1 MGKIKNLFASLK
13 NSFGRFAGMYMLCFL
28 AAFFLTLYVFNFGHE
43 KIFVPLALDF
53 SFMMVASVL
62 LRLAFEKI
70 FPIENS
76 HSKSARIWVNVIPIL
91 LSAPFYF
98 LCRMYNDDYFSMAYC
113 LCVVAMFFG
122 ILYFLEIEAKEKN
135 LPNIIASGFV
145 ALVLC
150 LCVGG
155 SFSLILFAVN
165 TLIFSMDI
173 LNYEILLEMF
183 WIFSL
188 YMVFVGAAVSF
199 STKKYEEITIS
210 KAFKVIF
217 NYAILPLFFVYLLV
231 LYVYFLKSI
240 FTRTMPSGMINPFV
254 SVAAAVYMVLYFSL
268 ELYKNSLTKIFYR
281 LGAFLLFPLV
291 GFQIFGFVIR
301 VSAYGFTPPR
311 YFSLVYIFVSS
322 VFLVLAIV
330 KNISHKNFRV
340 AKIIFPLVSLISI
353 LICIPKINVIDFCN
367 QSMRR
372 QIEKIYEDKGL
383 FENGKLVTNDAANV
397 FSAKE
402 KNQIRDIDGHIVDG
416 KSIPWYKE
424 NFESSY
430 GFENRWY
437 KEDDL
442 YDFGCDFI
450 FETEKLN
457 LDVSSYR
464 TLKKIS
470 SSELTLGKNPKLI
483 VHTESVNG
491 NRDSYIVDDMS
502 EYLERPFNDV
512 TTHLDEPIFI
522 DIDEDTRLVL
532 TRLLILH
539 DGESGTYVDRY
550 VYGYVLIK

>member
-1 MGKIKNLFASLK
+1 
-13 NSFGRFAGMYMLCFL
+13 MYMLCFL

-98 LCRMYNDDYFSMAYC
+98 LCRMYNGDYFSMAYC

-135 LPNIIASGFV
+135 IPNIIASGFV

-150 LCVGG
+150 ICVGG

-199 STKKYEEITIS
+199 ATKKYGEITIS

-254 SVAAAVYMVLYFSL
+254 SVATAVYMVLYFSL
-268 ELYKNSLTKIFYR
+268 EPYKNSLTKIFYR

-311 YFSLVYIFVSS
+311 YFSIVYIFVSS

-372 QIEKIYEDKGL
+372 QIEKIYEGKGL
-383 FENGKLVTNDAANV
+383 FENGKLVTNNAANV

-402 KNQIRDIDGHIVDG
+402 KNQIRDIDGHIVDA

-502 EYLERPFNDV
+502 EYLERPFNDF